1 MNPSSPPV
9 PASAR
14 LLWPDIA
21 KGVCILLVV
30 LHHVTTKHYAPL
42 VAEGLGPVEGAWVG
56 LSSALKPVRMPLF
69 FLVSGFFAS
78 RVVQRSWTEVRARAM
93 RLAYVYVIWLVLLWG
108 VFTLEVTLPANRT
121 QGWLELLL
129 DVLYAST
136 GLWFLYALAL
146 YTVLAAALRHLP
158 PGVVVAVAGTVSL
171 LASFLPLEETN
182 RVSVLFHFTFFA
194 VGAYAPDLVRR
205 VAGAGL
211 SLRALVA
218 AYACLS
224 LLLVPL
230 DPPRSIELVL
240 LSVVGLP
247 AGITAAV
254 ALSRVS
260 RVAEPLAWLGRR
272 TLPVYVLHM
281 VVIAVVQHS
290 GVVLGEGRTL
300 ASFVVTL
307 SYPLVLTALVVAATL
322 LGHTLAVRHGLG
334 FLFALPEGGGRAP
347 DARAERPSRQ
357 VPASDGRGPW
367 GGR

>member
-1 MNPSSPPV
+1 MNPSTPT
-9 PASAR
+9 R
-14 LLWPDIA
+14 LLWPDVA

-42 VAEGLGPVEGAWVG
+42 VADGLGPVEHLWVG

-69 FLVSGFFAS
+69 FLVSGFFAAG
-78 RVVQRSWTEVRARAM
+78 VVHRDWTDVRARVL
-93 RLAYVYVIWLVLLWG
+93 RLAYVYVVWLVLLWG
-108 VFTLEVTLPANRT
+108 VFTLEVTLPTNRT
-121 QGWLELLL
+121 QGWLELIL

-146 YTVLAAALRHLP
+146 YTALATVLRQRPVLV
-158 PGVVVAVAGTVSL
+158 VVVAAAVSL
-171 LASFLPLEETN
+171 LSSFLPLEETN

-194 VGAYAPDLVRR
+194 LGAYAPHVVRR
-205 VAGAGL
+205 VAQAGL

-254 ALSRVS
+254 ELSRIA

-290 GVVLGEGRTL
+290 GVVLGEGRTA
-300 ASFVVTL
+300 ASFALTVG
-307 SYPLVLTALVVAATL
+307 YPVLVTALVVTVCL
-322 LGHTLAVRHGLG
+322 VGHTLAVRHGLG
-334 FLFALPEGGGRAP
+334 FLFALPGAAP
-347 DARAERPSRQ
+347 TAPERRAERPSRAMLTA
-357 VPASDGRGPW
+357 PGRGSFT
-367 GGR
+367 GL

>member
-1 MNPSSPPV
+1 MNPSTPP
-9 PASAR
+9 PAPLR
-14 LLWPDIA
+14 LLWPDVA

-42 VAEGLGPVEGAWVG
+42 VADDLGPVEDLWVG

-69 FLVSGFFAS
+69 FLVSGFFAAG
-78 RVVQRSWTEVRARAM
+78 VVRRDWTDVRARVV
-93 RLAYVYVIWLVLLWG
+93 RLAYVYVVWLVLLWG

-146 YTVLAAALRHLP
+146 YTVLATALRRR
-158 PGVVVAVAGTVSL
+158 PGLVVAVAATVSL
-171 LASFLPLEETN
+171 LSSFLPLEETN

-194 VGAYAPDLVRR
+194 LGAYAPHLVRR
-205 VAGAGL
+205 VAEAGL

-240 LSVVGLP
+240 LSVVGVP

-254 ALSRVS
+254 QLSRVA

-290 GVVLGEGRTL
+290 GVVLGEGRTA
-300 ASFVVTL
+300 ASFALTVGYPVLVTTLVVTVC
-307 SYPLVLTALVVAATL
+307 LVT
-322 LGHTLAVRHGLG
+322 HTLAVRHGLR
-334 FLFALPEGGGRAP
+334 FLFALPGAAP
-347 DARAERPSRQ
+347 LLPERRPERPSRTLSTA
-357 VPASDGRGPW
+357 PARGSLT
-367 GGR
+367 GL